1 MKGCNDA
8 YWEDVS
14 DTQLHS
20 YIDINLGLS
29 DRRTDWQHCKTGAYL
44 LRNTLYV
51 CNKTGIQFLKF
62 KSEIRF
68 SENSAD
74 NLYTYF
80 SCHIRSTRQLI
91 IEMGALYRDRY
102 RW

>member
-29 DRRTDWQHCKTGAYL
+29 DRRTDWQHCKTMFAIKLVFNFENG
-44 LRNTLYV
+44 T
-51 CNKTGIQFLKF
+51 LKF

>member
-1 MKGCNDA
+1 MFAIKLVFNFENG
-8 YWEDVS
+8 
-14 DTQLHS
+14 T
-20 YIDINLGLS
+20 
-29 DRRTDWQHCKTGAYL
+29 
-44 LRNTLYV
+44 
-51 CNKTGIQFLKF
+51 LKF